1 MDARGHAFVGV
12 GGERGAWK
20 KRGIRGAAV
29 GKQYSVRYLARF
41 VGLKDQIFAMHELE
55 KRWCDT
61 GKCYQVW
68 PPRREGGNTGMTL
81 SSRYPF
87 HENALVALWHLHTVT
102 SHRPATDLKRPFTKG
117 YVPIHR
123 WLPPPSVATSRLNAR
138 PLWPFRQKH
147 VPKAMVHVLQLLRI
161 ERPMAY
167 LWELFQGKVGLA
179 ERVCSNLSFHLS
191 VDRHASVHL
200 SVDCHNMPHLLRT
213 AYHS

>member
-1 MDARGHAFVGV
+1 MGRRWGNSTLFDIWHVSWDWRIKSLQCMNSKSVDAIQESATRCDRP
-12 GGERGAWK
+12 GERAVTQAWL
-20 KRGIRGAAV
+20 
-29 GKQYSVRYLARF
+29 S
-41 VGLKDQIFAMHELE
+41 
-55 KRWCDT
+55 
-61 GKCYQVW
+61 
-68 PPRREGGNTGMTL
+68 

-191 VDRHASVHL
+191 VDRHASFHL